1 MESKAEIL
9 LVEDD
14 ENFGEVLKSFLEM
27 QGWSVNL
34 CNDGDKGYAAF
45 RTQEYDLCLLDVMMP
60 NKDGFTLATEIRKH
74 NNFLPL
80 VFITAK
86 SQKHDVLQGFEIGA
100 DDYITKPFD
109 SEILVQKIK
118 ALLRRV
124 SNGNATKVVDDE
136 NILIGKFKF
145 NATMRTLILGDHIT
159 QLSPREA
166 DLLKLF
172 FTNEAKLVERSKA
185 LLQLWGEDNYFT
197 ARSMDVYIA
206 RLRKYLK
213 QDPTISIVNIQRKGY
228 RLVVS
233 N

>member
-1 MESKAEIL
+1 MENKAEIL

-60 NKDGFTLATEIRKH
+60 NKDGFTLAAEIRKH
-74 NNFLPL
+74 NSFLPL

-118 ALLRRV
+118 ALLRRTG
-124 SNGNATKVVDDE
+124 NGKTITVADNE
-136 NILIGKFKF
+136 NITIGKFQYDP
-145 NATMRTLILGDHIT
+145 TMRLLTCSDKVI

-172 FTNEAKLVERSKA
+172 FANEAKLVERSKA

-233 N
+233 H